1 MRTGQAS
8 TADASA
14 HEAAPVHEPG
24 SAALPPPDE
33 SVRVIAE
40 GLTKRGLTVRTTTCD
55 DSRLLKVTGT
65 GNAACDVTVAEDY
78 YFACEYTPGR
88 NRGTSPA
95 DTARVVA
102 RMLGTDYTSPQQY
115 ARLREGVTQAGA
127 VGRDMKARGMTVTL
141 SVIEDDESYN
151 VFADVVITNP
161 VQRER
166 GKVRVD
172 SDDRVYWECYSD
184 EIAGGPGELAGTVAD
199 ALAHGAPRTARDRL
213 AVAIRRASCTGRGR
227 R

>member
-1 MRTGQAS
+1 
-8 TADASA
+8 
-14 HEAAPVHEPG
+14 
-24 SAALPPPDE
+24 
-33 SVRVIAE
+33 
-40 GLTKRGLTVRTTTCD
+40 
-55 DSRLLKVTGT
+55 
-65 GNAACDVTVAEDY
+65 
-78 YFACEYTPGR
+78 
-88 NRGTSPA
+88 
-95 DTARVVA
+95 
-102 RMLGTDYTSPQQY
+102 MLGTDYTSPQQY